1 MSKIAYTS
9 KNKIR
14 TVAAVGVFA
23 ALAYILT
30 IFFRFK
36 LAFLTFDLKDAVMTI
51 SAMLFG
57 PLYGLAVA
65 ILVPLLEM
73 VISST
78 GLYGFVMNA
87 LASATF
93 VCVGSFVYTRNR
105 TMLGAIV
112 GMFASVLTMNGV
124 MQIANLLITPGYIE
138 LMAPS
143 MIPAGMT
150 ARAYVATLLVPLILP
165 FNLTKG
171 FFNASLVFLIY
182 KPISQ
187 AVRRAGFDYVM
198 TMGNGGKTGKKYDR
212 RTGLIVTVCAA
223 LVAVATLA
231 VFFVVLHGSFKSV
244 G

>member
-1 MSKIAYTS
+1 MPAIAYKS
-9 KNKIR
+9 DKKIR
-14 TVAAVGVFA
+14 TITAVAVFA

-30 IFFRFK
+30 FFFRFK

-57 PLYGLAVA
+57 PLYGLALA

-73 VISST
+73 LISST

-87 LASATF
+87 IASVTF
-93 VCVGSFVYTRNR
+93 VCIGSFIYTRNR
-105 TMLGAIV
+105 TMVGALV
-112 GMFASVLTMNGV
+112 GMFSSVLTMAGV
-124 MQIANLLITPGYIE
+124 MSIANLIITPAYIE

-143 MIPAGMT
+143 MIPDGMT
-150 ARAYVATLLVPLILP
+150 ARQFVGTILPTVILP

-171 FFNASLVFLIY
+171 TFNASLVFLLY

-187 AVRRAGFDYVM
+187 AVRRAGFDYVVP
-198 TMGNGGKTGKKYDR
+198 MGTGGKDKKSGGK
-212 RTGLIVTVCAA
+212 TGLIVTVSAIAA
-223 LVAVATLA
+223 AAVTLT
-231 VFFVVLHGSFKSV
+231 VFFVVLGGSFKTF